1 MEKKTALLCDSSA
14 DVTEEEAKELGIHVL
29 RMPVIIEGEE
39 YLEGV
44 SVFDSDILEALRA
57 QKKITTTQPSAGEIM
72 RKWEELLQDHDEVF
86 YLPLSRALSGTC
98 ANAIRLAKERYEG
111 RVTVVDSTF
120 VCYPVIYMLKAAR
133 EMLEKGYT
141 CAQIKEKI
149 ENEGELFA
157 ILIPE
162 NLNAL
167 KNGGRISPAAAA
179 LAGMLKIHPLLKVEN
194 GGIDVQDKV
203 RTAAKAYRVGIDC
216 VLKDVDPEDYDWMII
231 HADNPKVCDQ
241 LQSLLEESCGRP
253 VDRRVFRAVIMA
265 HAGEGTIGFGR
276 IRKLKY

>member
-1 MEKKTALLCDSSA
+1 
-14 DVTEEEAKELGIHVL
+14 
-29 RMPVIIEGEE
+29 
-39 YLEGV
+39 
-44 SVFDSDILEALRA
+44 
-57 QKKITTTQPSAGEIM
+57 
-72 RKWEELLQDHDEVF
+72 
-86 YLPLSRALSGTC
+86 
-98 ANAIRLAKERYEG
+98 
-111 RVTVVDSTF
+111 
-120 VCYPVIYMLKAAR
+120 
-133 EMLEKGYT
+133 MLEKGYT

-231 HADNPKVCDQ
+231 HADNSKVCDQ
-241 LQSLLEESCGRP
+241 LQSLLEEACGRP

>member
-1 MEKKTALLCDSSA
+1 MEKKIALLCDSSA

-203 RTAAKAYRVGIDC
+203 RTAVKAYRVGIDC

-241 LQSLLEESCGRP
+241 LQSLLEEACGRP

>member
-29 RMPVIIEGEE
+29 RMPVIIEGKE

-157 ILIPE
+157 MGFTDFRVRWYAGAARLQFPAVQLPRVLERREEIL
-162 NLNAL
+162 
-167 KNGGRISPAAAA
+167 
-179 LAGMLKIHPLLKVEN
+179 
-194 GGIDVQDKV
+194 
-203 RTAAKAYRVGIDC
+203 T
-216 VLKDVDPEDYDWMII
+216 
-231 HADNPKVCDQ
+231 
-241 LQSLLEESCGRP
+241 
-253 VDRRVFRAVIMA
+253 
-265 HAGEGTIGFGR
+265 
-276 IRKLKY
+276 KLKKYYPAVLLDLEVRG

>member
-29 RMPVIIEGEE
+29 RMPVIIEGKE

-157 ILIPE
+157 MGFTDFRVRWYAGAARLQFPAVQLPRVLERREEIL
-162 NLNAL
+162 A
-167 KNGGRISPAAAA
+167 
-179 LAGMLKIHPLLKVEN
+179 
-194 GGIDVQDKV
+194 
-203 RTAAKAYRVGIDC
+203 
-216 VLKDVDPEDYDWMII
+216 
-231 HADNPKVCDQ
+231 
-241 LQSLLEESCGRP
+241 
-253 VDRRVFRAVIMA
+253 
-265 HAGEGTIGFGR
+265 
-276 IRKLKY
+276 KLKKYYPAVLLDLEVRG

>member
-29 RMPVIIEGEE
+29 RMPVIIEGKE

-133 EMLEKGYT
+133 EMPEKGYT

-241 LQSLLEESCGRP
+241 LQSLLEEACGRP

>member
-29 RMPVIIEGEE
+29 RMPVIIEGKE

-111 RVTVVDSTF
+111 RVIVVDSTF

-241 LQSLLEESCGRP
+241 LQSLLEEACGRP

>member
-29 RMPVIIEGEE
+29 RMPVIIEGKE

-157 ILIPE
+157 ILIPD
-162 NLNAL
+162 LSGCGCA
-167 KNGGRISPAAAA
+167 GRHAEDPPAAEGGERRDRC
-179 LAGMLKIHPLLKVEN
+179 AGQGAHRGQGLPRRHRLRAE
-194 GGIDVQDKV
+194 
-203 RTAAKAYRVGIDC
+203 
-216 VLKDVDPEDYDWMII
+216 
-231 HADNPKVCDQ
+231 
-241 LQSLLEESCGRP
+241 GR
-253 VDRRVFRAVIMA
+253 RS
-265 HAGEGTIGFGR
+265 
-276 IRKLKY
+276 

>member
-39 YLEGV
+39 YLEGI

-241 LQSLLEESCGRP
+241 LQSLLEEACGRP

>member
-1 MEKKTALLCDSSA
+1 MEKKIALLCDSSA

-241 LQSLLEESCGRP
+241 LQSLLEEACGRP